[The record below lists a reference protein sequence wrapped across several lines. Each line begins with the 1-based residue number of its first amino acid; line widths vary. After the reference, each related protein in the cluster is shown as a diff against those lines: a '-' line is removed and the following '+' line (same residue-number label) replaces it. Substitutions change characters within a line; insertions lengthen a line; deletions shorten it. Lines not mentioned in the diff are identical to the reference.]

1 MPKSPIRRRPLNKPV
16 LMAVQSHGPDSG
28 ASPDGESSFVVQTFT
43 ARYDP
48 IEDRICLNA
57 LDASG
62 STQAIYLTRR
72 LMDQIIPVVAKHLE
86 EQTPKGVPTDVVQSM
101 TQERVRQARKA
112 EPTAEP
118 VQAELDTP
126 RWLCTTIQMNK
137 LPSGLAVTLSGEAA
151 FKAQIPL
158 ADLHLR
164 TVLDILRNTYAKAGW
179 DLRMFPDWLGPEQAA
194 AGQGVQIR
202 LN

>member
-1 MPKSPIRRRPLNKPV
+1 
-16 LMAVQSHGPDSG
+16 MAEQAKEISG
-28 ASPDGESSFVVQTFT
+28 GAPQDNEACAFAVQTFT

-57 LDASG
+57 VDASG
-62 STQAIYLTRR
+62 AKQAIYLTRR

-86 EQTPKGVPTDVVQSM
+86 EKTPKGVPAVVVQSM

-112 EPTAEP
+112 ESPAEP

-126 RWLCTTIQMNK
+126 RWLCTTIQMSK
-137 LPSGLAVTLSGEAA
+137 QPSGLAVTLTGDTACR
-151 FKAQIPL
+151 AQVPF

-164 TVLDILRNTYAKAGW
+164 TVLDIFRNTYAKAGW
-179 DLRMFPDWLGPEQAA
+179 DMRMFPDWLGPEQAA
-194 AGQGVQIR
+194 AGQGCR
-202 LN
+202 FW